1 MSFLT
6 LLPQEQVAAFKQEL
20 TLHLMRSLP
29 QLLRKYQSDP
39 VRRFLGRSDSQ
50 WLGMR
55 VLLIAFG

>member
-1 MSFLT
+1 M
-6 LLPQEQVAAFKQEL
+6 AAFKQEL